1 MNLLEEISAF
11 HILLIAIIVILILV
25 LFFRVRLKFLLIRM
39 VYGRYH
45 FKYLRLFN
53 RYFINRPYP
62 DAIKDE
68 PWDYVNNSFKSKP
81 GLQFKTDEEI
91 QFVDNKVG
99 EVYPRFF
106 KIIGD
111 PDYLTISDPGQK
123 HIQFIVASYKAMV
136 YDYQAMLV
144 YYFVDSLLVMGQFRF
159 RREKQALDIN
169 HLIEKLRERYK
180 IDIPQG
186 INKPF
191 QLIDRNDNCINFRD
205 NGFSVEL
212 NVLNYKNQKILNI
225 LNDHPLNA
233 TAGDEVADK
242 QVVTF

>member
-1 MNLLEEISAF
+1 
-11 HILLIAIIVILILV
+11 
-25 LFFRVRLKFLLIRM
+25 
-39 VYGRYH
+39 
-45 FKYLRLFN
+45 
-53 RYFINRPYP
+53 
-62 DAIKDE
+62 
-68 PWDYVNNSFKSKP
+68 
-81 GLQFKTDEEI
+81 
-91 QFVDNKVG
+91 
-99 EVYPRFF
+99 
-106 KIIGD
+106 
-111 PDYLTISDPGQK
+111 
-123 HIQFIVASYKAMV
+123 MV